1 MLRSANPP
9 LQTAA
14 GKLNAGWLRVER
26 SMHGCIDTYETENHC
41 VFSGG
46 WLEVRKYSWS
56 RPIENVWSTERRC
69 YLITLPLAGHES
81 ASVVTNLRTGERESF
96 EPGGQIHLVPPDQTM
111 RCQSRKGQVRSMRC
125 ALDAGMV
132 ESLLNGTSMWDWQSV
147 PLQEEIRLGGGQI
160 EWLLRRMYREIS
172 APDFAT
178 GSMIEALARQLAA
191 EILRRF
197 QPHPTE
203 QNDFTGGLSARHR
216 RLIRERLHA
225 TRPLPDR
232 QELAELCDMSVRHLS
247 RAFRV
252 ETGQTL
258 GRYIDSIMV
267 ERAKAMLVVGTPV
280 RDVAASI
287 GYASA
292 CSFASAFRRATGV
305 LPSEI
310 ATVNKSRP
318 SGVRYRLRATG

>member
-1 MLRSANPP
+1 MLRSVKAPAHS
-9 LQTAA
+9 AA
-14 GKLNAGWLRVER
+14 GILNAGWLRVER
-26 SMHGCIDTYETENHC
+26 SMHGSIDTYETENQC
-41 VFSGG
+41 EFAGG
-46 WLEVRKYSWS
+46 WLEVRKYRWS
-56 RPIENVWSTERRC
+56 RPIENIWSTERRC

-81 ASVVTNLRTGERESF
+81 ASVITNLRTGESEPL
-96 EPGGQIHLVPPDQTM
+96 EPGGQIHLVPPQQTM

-132 ESLLNGTSMWDWQSV
+132 ESLLNGASMWDWQSV

-172 APDFAT
+172 EPDFAT
-178 GSMIEALARQLAA
+178 GSMVEALARQLAA

-197 QPHPTE
+197 QPPGAE
-203 QNDFTGGLSARHR
+203 PGSFVGGLSARHK
-216 RLIRERLHA
+216 RLIRERLQA
-225 TRPLPDR
+225 SRPLPDR
-232 QELAELCDMSVRHLS
+232 EELAGLCDMSVRHLS
-247 RAFRV
+247 RAFRAD
-252 ETGQTL
+252 TGQTL

-267 ERAKAMLVVGTPV
+267 ERAKALLVTGATV

-310 ATVNKSRP
+310 ATVNKGRP
-318 SGVRYRLRATG
+318 GGLRYREQATG